1 MKKILFL
8 IFLGCLVFP
17 QTEEEML
24 SSKIFEPEKKPNWNS
39 SLERFEYTEVIKVDD
54 LNKDEIYYRLVRWAT
69 LSYPSVKNVV
79 ELQDKES
86 GNIIIK
92 AVITN
97 ESIGEETK
105 IMRKKYTQKFDF
117 TFPFV
122 LDVKIK
128 DGKYK
133 YELFIS
139 KFKLKVS
146 IGTTSSP
153 DLGYN
158 PIRNFNHN
166 DYYENKFFKS
176 KSMYSLVDEKV
187 QGLLLNMQIF
197 ILGESLDEDW

>member
-8 IFLGCLVFP
+8 LILCSSIFA
-17 QTEEEML
+17 QSEEEML
-24 SSKIFEPEKKPNWNS
+24 SSKIFEPENKPNWNS
-39 SLERFEYTEVIKVDD
+39 NFERFEYTEVIEVDD
-54 LNKDEIYYRLVRWAT
+54 LKKDEIYYRLVRWAT

-97 ESIGEETK
+97 ESYGETK
-105 IMRKKYTQKFDF
+105 IIVKKRPQKFDF

-122 LDVKIK
+122 LDIKIK

-139 KFKLKVS
+139 KVKFGVT
-146 IGTTSSP
+146 IGTTSAPSF
-153 DLGYN
+153 GFN
-158 PIRNFNHN
+158 PIRNFHHN
-166 DYYENKFFKS
+166 DYYENEFFKN
-176 KSMYSLVDEKV
+176 KSMYDLVDEKV
-187 QGLLLNMQIF
+187 QELLLNMQIF
-197 ILGESLDEDW
+197 VLGESLDENW